1 MKNKFFPILFC
12 LLLFG
17 CSFFSSVEKENLT
30 PIKFPSKNNS
40 VLTLQDYF
48 SQESETQ
55 RKRACQLWM
64 SRNCQHVFA
73 GHTTCLIQKLNHQ
86 SEMKTCSENYVAS
99 CQNLNS
105 KPEYCEPESDGEK
118 FYSNTYRLN
127 L

>member
-12 LLLFG
+12 LFLFG
-17 CSFFSSVEKENLT
+17 CSSFPPLEKENLT
-30 PIKFPSKNNS
+30 SINLNGNNS

-55 RKRACQLWM
+55 RKRTCQLWM
-64 SRNCQHVFA
+64 NRHCQHVFS
-73 GHTTCLIQKLNHQ
+73 GRTTCLIQKLNRQ
-86 SEMKTCSENYVAS
+86 SAVKSCSENYVAS

-118 FYSNTYRLN
+118 FYSHAYRLN